1 MRVIAG
7 KYKNRLIESPP
18 GLNTRPVLSRVRKSI
33 MDILQP
39 HLEGARVL
47 DLFSGTGV
55 FSVESLS
62 RGAKF
67 TLCIEA
73 DKKACAAIKQNQQKI
88 CPKDPFRLIHGDVI
102 KSLPALRHQEEAFD
116 VIGITPPYSLG
127 LEDKTLEIL
136 ESSPSLIHDDT
147 VIFVQHFHKEDI
159 KMEWQNL
166 EHVRTKKYGKT
177 KVEFFMKK
185 LDETRSNGKDESE
198 DGLDEEE

>member
-7 KYKNRLIESPP
+7 KYKNRMIESPP
-18 GLNTRPVLSRVRKSI
+18 GLTTRPVLSRIRKSI

-55 FSVESLS
+55 FSIESLS

-73 DKKACAAIKQNQQKI
+73 DKKACAVIKKNQQKI
-88 CPKDPFRLIHGDVI
+88 CPKDPFRLIHGDVL
-102 KSLPALRHQEEAFD
+102 KSLPVLRHQEEAFD

-127 LEDKTLEIL
+127 LEDKTLALL
-136 ESSPSLIHDDT
+136 ETCNPLIHDDT

-159 KMEWQNL
+159 QTEWQNL

-177 KVEFFMKK
+177 MVEFFMKK
-185 LDETRSNGKDESE
+185 LDENRTSSE
-198 DGLDEEE
+198 DQ